1 MRIIFIRHGDPD
13 YEKDSLTEK
22 GWREAALLAERVSR
36 WKVTDF
42 YVSPLGRAQDT
53 ASLSLKKM
61 GRQARTLPWL
71 REFRAFINDPGRG
84 EHVIPWDFYPGF
96 WTKEERMY
104 DRNAFADT
112 PVMRSGPVKEEY
124 ARVCAGLDGLLA
136 HYGYVREGGIFAG
149 LWELAASAGTGIDIA
164 LKNIPIRQH
173 TIEVCEFFRLN
184 PYMLR
189 SGGTLLMVS
198 ANGERAAAALC
209 EAGIPAAVIGRT
221 TGNNDKIIRYDDEV
235 RYLEPPK
242 EDELLQYYK
251 CINGGDYA

>member
-61 GRQARTLPWL
+61 GRQAQTLPWL

-112 PVMRSGPVKEEY
+112 PVK
-124 ARVCAGLDGLLA
+124 
-136 HYGYVREGGIFAG
+136 
-149 LWELAASAGTGIDIA
+149 
-164 LKNIPIRQH
+164 
-173 TIEVCEFFRLN
+173 
-184 PYMLR
+184 
-189 SGGTLLMVS
+189 
-198 ANGERAAAALC
+198 
-209 EAGIPAAVIGRT
+209 
-221 TGNNDKIIRYDDEV
+221 
-235 RYLEPPK
+235 
-242 EDELLQYYK
+242 
-251 CINGGDYA
+251 